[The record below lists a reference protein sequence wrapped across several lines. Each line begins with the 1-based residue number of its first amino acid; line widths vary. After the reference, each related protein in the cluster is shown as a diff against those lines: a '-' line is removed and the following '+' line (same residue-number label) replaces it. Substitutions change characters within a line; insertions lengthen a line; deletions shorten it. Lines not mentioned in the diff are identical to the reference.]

1 MKTRAIINSKHFR
14 ASMFLTVTTL
24 ILISCS
30 PKLAVQKP
38 LTIAKKPL
46 TFTDVEK
53 EFHFAKPLSEQS
65 QKTILKQFGTVQN
78 YHDSIVA
85 LRNNPHYKN
94 IVISANPI
102 SADSVER
109 KVFYLTDEELKSKG
123 IKVTR
128 DSILNLS
135 KPALKK

>member
-1 MKTRAIINSKHFR
+1 MKTADVSYLKSLKSTLLSIACI
-14 ASMFLTVTTL
+14 L
-24 ILISCS
+24 ILLICF
-30 PKLAVQKP
+30 PKSF
-38 LTIAKKPL
+38 AKKPL